1 MKLLE
6 YAENPSKS
14 RQYVNKNKMGLFD
27 KIKSISSNDDSCN
40 ELVEY
45 LDQMVE
51 MDKKL
56 LKCSDIDQLD
66 KQEEKIGKVFD
77 YVKSINDSLN
87 DQNDTP
93 VLSKMRGK
101 KMVNL
106 YDNYVEQ
113 YSTMMKNARKELLK
127 IDDDLQSAIME
138 KVISSFDVRKTDI
151 ESLKFVWE
159 IDAEW

>member
-1 MKLLE
+1 
-6 YAENPSKS
+6 
-14 RQYVNKNKMGLFD
+14 MGLFD